1 VSKLGRKGE
10 KRMETEEGRG
20 GWPDRREES
29 LGRKE
34 EEAEGECFGSCP
46 WGRTQG
52 EMHNNCGKRRGGEI
66 TAQKVVQELD

>member
-1 VSKLGRKGE
+1 
-10 KRMETEEGRG
+10 METEEGRG

-34 EEAEGECFGSCP
+34 EEAEGECLGSCP

-52 EMHNNCGKRRGGEI
+52 EMHNNCGKRRG
-66 TAQKVVQELD
+66 AK